1 MTCKH
6 LIEFLDDYTAGA
18 LPPGE
23 QAEFDRHLAECP
35 PCVAFLQN
43 YRATIKAG
51 RAAYAA
57 PRAGA
62 PLQAPPELVRA
73 VLAARSKPPGN

>member
-1 MTCKH
+1 
-6 LIEFLDDYTAGA
+6 LIEFLDDYAAGA

-43 YRATIKAG
+43 YRATIKAE
-51 RAAYAA
+51 RAAYAD

-62 PLQAPPELVRA
+62 PPQAPQELVRA
-73 VLAARSKPPGN
+73 ILAARPGLPGN